1 MEKAQKAGIF
11 AALVAAVGGLTIL
24 GTLWTKN
31 GKFDDKPART
41 YIRFGDIPTDQLST
55 IHYRGYEVG
64 KEPGVSVYDC
74 IRNDKGEYQIV
85 LPTPCSQGTITSLE
99 GFMFY
104 SKDKSIYLVTGDVVG
119 YGTDGEPCITNV
131 QVLEDITEKFRKDNY
146 VDEDAKHEKLI
157 SGIKDDD

>member
-11 AALVAAVGGLTIL
+11 VALVTVLTVL
-24 GTLWTKN
+24 GRSWVKT
-31 GKFDDKPART
+31 GKVDDKPVKQ

-55 IHYRGYEVG
+55 IHYRGFEVG

-74 IRNDKGEYQIV
+74 ICNDKGEYQIV
-85 LPTPCSQGTITSLE
+85 LPTPCSEGTITSLQ
-99 GFMFY
+99 GLMFY
-104 SKDKSIYLVTGDVVG
+104 SKDKNIYLVTGDFVG

-157 SGIKDDD
+157 SGIKKK

>member
-1 MEKAQKAGIF
+1 M
-11 AALVAAVGGLTIL
+11 
-24 GTLWTKN
+24 
-31 GKFDDKPART
+31 GKLF
-41 YIRFGDIPTDQLST
+41 IRFGEIPPDQLST

-74 IRNDKGEYQIV
+74 FNDNDKYQIV
-85 LPTPCSQGTITSLE
+85 LPCPCGQGTITSLE
-99 GFMFY
+99 GLMFY
-104 SKDKSIYLVTGDVVG
+104 SKDKNIYLVTGDVVG

-157 SGIKDDD
+157 SGIKKK